1 MLLKRWGAN
10 RNSGWTAVINN
21 KDFTP
26 SWNKKESTVELTFKR
41 VNDPNANGQYNF
53 QVVLSLEEI
62 SKILALVSDQ
72 ALLHSP
78 EVVSQKMTPSTRAL
92 LRLLVAS
99 GGVPFALPQG

>member
-21 KDFTP
+21 KDFTT

-41 VNDPNANGQYNF
+41 VSDPSASGQYNF
-53 QVVLSLEEI
+53 QAVLTLDEI
-62 SKILALVSDQ
+62 SKILTLLSDQ
-72 ALLHSP
+72 ALRHSP
-78 EVVSQKMTPSTRAL
+78 EAVTQKMTPSTRAL

-99 GGVPFALPQG
+99 GGIPFAPTQA